1 MKFTF
6 EQKLTAVK
14 LHKEKGTYKYPK
26 GYEAKSKKQV
36 YRFYV
41 QFWEAQYD
49 RNGEEGIRHE
59 LNSAYSPEKK
69 LSIITPVLMGEITGR
84 QQAIRCGV
92 RPSSIVLWIKRYR
105 KDGLEGLKS
114 CHPGRKPKIM
124 PIISEKKEDTGKTV
138 AEDNQEDLKKK
149 VEELEHENLL
159 LHAELDY
166 RKKIGGLGREET
178 KVRACE
184 KADAVVFFLQ
194 GEKYKGKVKLAE
206 LLSIEGLQKSS
217 YEYAVKAKDRKKPE
231 KLDDIRIKDEIR
243 AIWLRSKKR
252 YGYRKI
258 AIELRSR
265 YSENVNHKKV
275 LRMMH
280 GMDIYAKLCGHDKCY
295 SSYKGRVGKIAE
307 NILQRDFTANGSL
320 QKAGTDVTEFK
331 CSWGKAYLSPVID
344 FYNDEILSYSISESP
359 SMKMVMDMLDEM
371 HRREEKFYPSQIQR
385 NALIL
390 LVFRLAFMHQSQVRK
405 LYYQHFQTL
414 KYSIKN

>member
-114 CHPGRKPKIM
+114 CHPGRKPKNM
-124 PIISEKKEDTGKTV
+124 PVISEKKEETDKTV
-138 AEDNQEDLKKK
+138 TEDNQEDLRKRLK
-149 VEELEHENLL
+149 ELEHENLL

-166 RKKIGGLGREET
+166 RKKLEALVEKRLKSE
-178 KVRACE
+178 RA
-184 KADAVVFFLQ
+184 KRPTPSS
-194 GEKYKGKVKLAE
+194 
-206 LLSIEGLQKSS
+206 LSS
-217 YEYAVKAKDRKKPE
+217 KAKDTR
-231 KLDDIRIKDEIR
+231 
-243 AIWLRSKKR
+243 
-252 YGYRKI
+252 
-258 AIELRSR
+258 
-265 YSENVNHKKV
+265 
-275 LRMMH
+275 
-280 GMDIYAKLCGHDKCY
+280 
-295 SSYKGRVGKIAE
+295 GK
-307 NILQRDFTANGSL
+307 
-320 QKAGTDVTEFK
+320 
-331 CSWGKAYLSPVID
+331 
-344 FYNDEILSYSISESP
+344 
-359 SMKMVMDMLDEM
+359 
-371 HRREEKFYPSQIQR
+371 
-385 NALIL
+385 
-390 LVFRLAFMHQSQVRK
+390 
-405 LYYQHFQTL
+405 
-414 KYSIKN
+414 

>member
-124 PIISEKKEDTGKTV
+124 PIISEKKEETDKTV
-138 AEDNQEDLKKK
+138 AEDNQEDLRKRLK
-149 VEELEHENLL
+149 ELEHENLL

-166 RKKIGGLGREET
+166 RKKLEALVEKRRKLE
-178 KVRACE
+178 RA
-184 KADAVVFFLQ
+184 KRPTPSS
-194 GEKYKGKVKLAE
+194 
-206 LLSIEGLQKSS
+206 LSS
-217 YEYAVKAKDRKKPE
+217 KAKDTRE
-231 KLDDIRIKDEIR
+231 K
-243 AIWLRSKKR
+243 
-252 YGYRKI
+252 
-258 AIELRSR
+258 
-265 YSENVNHKKV
+265 
-275 LRMMH
+275 
-280 GMDIYAKLCGHDKCY
+280 
-295 SSYKGRVGKIAE
+295 
-307 NILQRDFTANGSL
+307 
-320 QKAGTDVTEFK
+320 
-331 CSWGKAYLSPVID
+331 
-344 FYNDEILSYSISESP
+344 
-359 SMKMVMDMLDEM
+359 
-371 HRREEKFYPSQIQR
+371 
-385 NALIL
+385 
-390 LVFRLAFMHQSQVRK
+390 
-405 LYYQHFQTL
+405 
-414 KYSIKN
+414 

>member
-69 LSIITPVLMGEITGR
+69 LSIITPVLMGEISKK
-84 QQAIRCGV
+84 QQATSYGV
-92 RPSSIVLWIKRYR
+92 RPSSITQWIERYR

-114 CHPGRKPKIM
+114 CKPGRKPKIM

-166 RKKIGGLGREET
+166 RKKLEALVEKRRKLE
-178 KVRACE
+178 RA
-184 KADAVVFFLQ
+184 KRPTP
-194 GEKYKGKVKLAE
+194 
-206 LLSIEGLQKSS
+206 SS
-217 YEYAVKAKDRKKPE
+217 FSSKAKNTKE
-231 KLDDIRIKDEIR
+231 K
-243 AIWLRSKKR
+243 
-252 YGYRKI
+252 
-258 AIELRSR
+258 
-265 YSENVNHKKV
+265 
-275 LRMMH
+275 
-280 GMDIYAKLCGHDKCY
+280 
-295 SSYKGRVGKIAE
+295 
-307 NILQRDFTANGSL
+307 
-320 QKAGTDVTEFK
+320 
-331 CSWGKAYLSPVID
+331 
-344 FYNDEILSYSISESP
+344 
-359 SMKMVMDMLDEM
+359 
-371 HRREEKFYPSQIQR
+371 
-385 NALIL
+385 
-390 LVFRLAFMHQSQVRK
+390 
-405 LYYQHFQTL
+405 
-414 KYSIKN
+414 

>member
-49 RNGEEGIRHE
+49 RNGEEGIRHG

-114 CHPGRKPKIM
+114 CHPGRKPKNM
-124 PIISEKKEDTGKTV
+124 PVISEKKEETDKTV

-166 RKKIGGLGREET
+166 RKKLEALVEKRRKLE
-178 KVRACE
+178 RA
-184 KADAVVFFLQ
+184 KRPTP
-194 GEKYKGKVKLAE
+194 
-206 LLSIEGLQKSS
+206 SS
-217 YEYAVKAKDRKKPE
+217 FSSKAKNTKE
-231 KLDDIRIKDEIR
+231 K
-243 AIWLRSKKR
+243 
-252 YGYRKI
+252 
-258 AIELRSR
+258 
-265 YSENVNHKKV
+265 
-275 LRMMH
+275 
-280 GMDIYAKLCGHDKCY
+280 
-295 SSYKGRVGKIAE
+295 
-307 NILQRDFTANGSL
+307 
-320 QKAGTDVTEFK
+320 
-331 CSWGKAYLSPVID
+331 
-344 FYNDEILSYSISESP
+344 
-359 SMKMVMDMLDEM
+359 
-371 HRREEKFYPSQIQR
+371 
-385 NALIL
+385 
-390 LVFRLAFMHQSQVRK
+390 
-405 LYYQHFQTL
+405 
-414 KYSIKN
+414 

>member
-124 PIISEKKEDTGKTV
+124 PIISEKKEETDETV
-138 AEDNQEDLKKK
+138 AEDNQEDLRKRLK
-149 VEELEHENLL
+149 ELEHENLL

-166 RKKIGGLGREET
+166 RKKLEALVEKRRKLE
-178 KVRACE
+178 RA
-184 KADAVVFFLQ
+184 KRPTP
-194 GEKYKGKVKLAE
+194 
-206 LLSIEGLQKSS
+206 SS
-217 YEYAVKAKDRKKPE
+217 FSSKAKDTRE
-231 KLDDIRIKDEIR
+231 K
-243 AIWLRSKKR
+243 
-252 YGYRKI
+252 
-258 AIELRSR
+258 
-265 YSENVNHKKV
+265 
-275 LRMMH
+275 
-280 GMDIYAKLCGHDKCY
+280 
-295 SSYKGRVGKIAE
+295 
-307 NILQRDFTANGSL
+307 
-320 QKAGTDVTEFK
+320 
-331 CSWGKAYLSPVID
+331 
-344 FYNDEILSYSISESP
+344 
-359 SMKMVMDMLDEM
+359 
-371 HRREEKFYPSQIQR
+371 
-385 NALIL
+385 
-390 LVFRLAFMHQSQVRK
+390 
-405 LYYQHFQTL
+405 
-414 KYSIKN
+414 

>member
-114 CHPGRKPKIM
+114 CHPGRKPKNM
-124 PIISEKKEDTGKTV
+124 PVISEKKEDTDKTV

-166 RKKIGGLGREET
+166 RKKLEALVEKRRKLE
-178 KVRACE
+178 RA
-184 KADAVVFFLQ
+184 KRPTP
-194 GEKYKGKVKLAE
+194 
-206 LLSIEGLQKSS
+206 SS
-217 YEYAVKAKDRKKPE
+217 FSSKAKNTKE
-231 KLDDIRIKDEIR
+231 K
-243 AIWLRSKKR
+243 
-252 YGYRKI
+252 
-258 AIELRSR
+258 
-265 YSENVNHKKV
+265 
-275 LRMMH
+275 
-280 GMDIYAKLCGHDKCY
+280 
-295 SSYKGRVGKIAE
+295 
-307 NILQRDFTANGSL
+307 
-320 QKAGTDVTEFK
+320 
-331 CSWGKAYLSPVID
+331 
-344 FYNDEILSYSISESP
+344 
-359 SMKMVMDMLDEM
+359 
-371 HRREEKFYPSQIQR
+371 
-385 NALIL
+385 
-390 LVFRLAFMHQSQVRK
+390 
-405 LYYQHFQTL
+405 
-414 KYSIKN
+414 